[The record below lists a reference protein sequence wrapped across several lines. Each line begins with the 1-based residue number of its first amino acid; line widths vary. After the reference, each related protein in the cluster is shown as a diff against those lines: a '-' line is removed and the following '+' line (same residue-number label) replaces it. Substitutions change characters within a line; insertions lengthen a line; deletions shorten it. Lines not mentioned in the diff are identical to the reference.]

1 MQTYTYPDLVNKLV
15 NLRNLAVPPVKG
27 ETSGTFSS
35 YDRSSVYDET
45 TDTYQEWG
53 ANRDGDGF
61 IRKEEEGMVVLEL
74 DGPGVIW
81 RVWSAIAKEGHMKI
95 FIDGKKTPVF
105 DRPFRAFFE
114 SYSDERSPLNFPEL
128 TPILSRGRNSYVPIS
143 FQKSIKIIFE
153 EGWGEYYHFTYT
165 TFPKG
170 TIVPSYTGVF
180 DKESSI
186 ALAKVDRKLYRKQD
200 AHEKIENI
208 KEEKIQKVIQSKQ
221 KETIFETVNSGA
233 MTKFVIRPK
242 FTDFSQEEI
251 TEILRSVTLSIFWD
265 DDEKASVWSPL
276 GDFFGTAPGINS
288 YQSLPLGM
296 TEEYF
301 YSNWF
306 MPYTKGVKVI
316 IENEGEQ
323 KIDIEASICHTPLP
337 IEETSHLLR
346 FHAKWHRDE
355 FLDLDKERF
364 KKNGD
369 RWPDWP
375 LLLVEG
381 KGRYCGVSMH
391 VYNTWEQPEEEPQT
405 WWYGRW
411 KDKTIDWWWGE
422 GDEKFFIDNE
432 KFPSTFGT
440 GSEDYI
446 GYAWA
451 AEPPFSMFESA
462 FASQPYV
469 ELDANGHTS
478 VNRFHVGDNVPFQ
491 EKFEGF
497 IEKYKSNHWGE
508 NNCCI
513 YSTVV
518 YWYQEPDVKDKYGKV
533 NLKERLKYIHN

>member
-15 NLRNLAVPPVKG
+15 DLRNLAIPPLKG

-35 YDRSSVYDET
+35 YDRSSIYDEA
-45 TDTYQEWG
+45 TDTYHEWG
-53 ANRDGDGF
+53 ANRDGGGF
-61 IRKEEEGMVVLEL
+61 IREEDEGVVVLEL

-95 FIDGKKTPVF
+95 FIDGQEIPVF
-105 DRPFRAFFE
+105 DRPFREFFE

-128 TPILSRGRNSYVPIS
+128 TPTLSRGRNSYIPIS
-143 FQKSIKIIFE
+143 FQKSIKVIFE
-153 EGWGEYYHFTYT
+153 ENWGEYYHFTYT

-170 TIVPSYTGVF
+170 TVVPSYTGVF

-186 ALAKVDRKLYRKQD
+186 ALAKVDRELYRKQN
-200 AHEKIENI
+200 AHEKI
-208 KEEKIQKVIQSKQ
+208 KGTKVEKVQRIVQPKQ
-221 KETIFETVNSGA
+221 RETVFKTANSGA
-233 MTKFVIRPK
+233 ITKFVIRPK
-242 FTDFSQEEI
+242 ISDFSQEEI
-251 TEILRSVTLSIFWD
+251 KEILRSVTLSIFWD
-265 DDEKASVWSPL
+265 GDEKASVWSPL
-276 GDFFGTAPGINS
+276 GDFFGTAPGINP

-296 TEEYF
+296 TEDNF

-306 MPYTKGVKVI
+306 MPYTKGAKVV
-316 IENEGEQ
+316 IENEGDQ
-323 KIDIEASICHTPLP
+323 NIDLEVSIYHTSLP
-337 IEETSHLLR
+337 VEETSNLLR

-355 FLDLDKERF
+355 FLYLDKERF
-364 KKNGD
+364 EENGD

-375 LLLVEG
+375 LLLAEG

-391 VYNTWEQPEEEPQT
+391 VYNTWEKPEEEPQT

-422 GDEKFFIDNE
+422 GDEKFFIDGE

-451 AEPPFSMFESA
+451 AEPPFPMFESA
-462 FASQPYV
+462 FASQPYI

-497 IEKYKSNHWGE
+497 IEKYKSNQWGE
-508 NNCCI
+508 NNYCI

-518 YWYQEPDVKDKYGKV
+518 YWYQDLGVKDRYGKV
-533 NLKERLKYIHN
+533 TLKERLKYIHN